1 VKQRRLEE
9 GCCWRDGGDQASVAL
24 SNNVLMK
31 AATTSVGDITG
42 RCADKWTVWYLF
54 LLLLLGD
61 YLRWC
66 SCCCRDDGTEMKSA
80 ANAINGSALYS
91 LKWLSS
97 AMKLKIKNTRDTAT
111 CVFPLVGL
119 DVEVVIAFE
128 AKKLHDGQDS
138 NLRGQRPMDFKSI
151 PLTTPAPS

>member
-1 VKQRRLEE
+1 MP
-9 GCCWRDGGDQASVAL
+9 
-24 SNNVLMK
+24 MK

-61 YLRWC
+61 YLRLC

-91 LKWLSS
+91 LKWLSQ
-97 AMKLKIKNTRDTAT
+97 RDEIEKKELRLPPPRFS
-111 CVFPLVGL
+111 VVGL
-119 DVEVVIAFE
+119 DVEVVLAFE